1 MLSHAHCRSPC
12 NAAFIL
18 PACTRFLLHHMF
30 KKDLKGFCLMV
41 QMLIFFFR
49 SHPAPDMSF
58 LLIYIQHLSGIPCQ
72 RWIDLLQSF
81 RDILMYRTLTNA
93 ESPSRLPYRGIVFN
107 NIISNIDCSLLDII
121 FQRKSPQNA
130 FLHCM
135 KYFYRLC
142 HYTTEQTNKRL

>member
-58 LLIYIQHLSGIPCQ
+58 LLIYIQNLSGIPCQ
-72 RWIDLLQSF
+72 RWMDLLQSF
-81 RDILMYRTLTNA
+81 RDILMYGCDDL
-93 ESPSRLPYRGIVFN
+93 EWFYLEMYLLPLSCLMILFFEVFLCLGSVFHLGI
-107 NIISNIDCSLLDII
+107 SLGL
-121 FQRKSPQNA
+121 FHHRK
-130 FLHCM
+130 
-135 KYFYRLC
+135 
-142 HYTTEQTNKRL
+142 